1 MRTMSNEE
9 IIKVV
14 QASMDGEKIERLYS
28 RDRCADLDAD
38 FPQWDFSMNV
48 YRVKELTLEEFI
60 EEMHNTAEDGGSF
73 NNGKNYA
80 INKIRR
86 YMKKLQG
93 EDNASRD

>member
-1 MRTMSNEE
+1 MKRMTDEE

-14 QASMDGEKIERLYS
+14 QASIDGAKIECDYLGDGRWGDCGINPHWS
-28 RDRCADLDAD
+28 FTDTK
-38 FPQWDFSMNV
+38 
-48 YRVKELTLEEFI
+48 YRVKQLTVEEFI

-86 YMKKLQG
+86 HMKKLQG
-93 EDNASRD
+93 AHHD

>member
-1 MRTMSNEE
+1 MRTMTDEE

-14 QASMDGEKIERLYS
+14 QASMDGEKIEFSHQDDKWQSCGDY
-28 RDRCADLDAD
+28 A
-38 FPQWDFSMNV
+38 PEWDFTLTH
-48 YRVKELTLEEFI
+48 YRVKELTVEEFI

-86 YMKKLQG
+86 HMKKLQG
-93 EDNASRD
+93 EDND